1 MAERLNTYEFT
12 YIVNAVLSD
21 EQIKDVVGRV
31 SGLVTEN
38 GGEILEVDEWGS
50 QRLAFPLSKKRN
62 GYYVN
67 MYFKAPGDLV
77 QKHRDIATDDLQ
89 PRCVW
94 MRRCFATTRDESS
107 GPRQSLRKS
116 RKRNSQYAI
125 EHHSWPEHRTE
136 HRTRIDLQA
145 STRSTSTT
153 RISTC

>member
-77 QKHRDIATDDLQ
+77 QKLERALEINDSILRYLTLRMDAKMLRHYEGRKQRAAA
-89 PRCVW
+89 V
-94 MRRCFATTRDESS
+94 AAEESE
-107 GPRQSLRKS
+107 K
-116 RKRNSQYAI
+116 
-125 EHHSWPEHRTE
+125 E
-136 HRTRIDLQA
+136 
-145 STRSTSTT
+145 
-153 RISTC
+153 